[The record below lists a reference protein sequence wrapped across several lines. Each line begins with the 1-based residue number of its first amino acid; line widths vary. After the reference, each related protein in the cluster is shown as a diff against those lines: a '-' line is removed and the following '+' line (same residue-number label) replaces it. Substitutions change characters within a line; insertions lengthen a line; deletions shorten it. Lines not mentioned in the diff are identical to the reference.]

1 MTQADDR
8 ELLIRI
14 DERVSMILSRMESGD
29 KKFDEIQALQ
39 KTRPCE
45 VNTDRIKKL
54 EHATYGS
61 IFSSIIVF
69 CLFIAQW
76 VWGVTWIQK
85 P

>member
-1 MTQADDR
+1 MTQTDDR
-8 ELLIRI
+8 DLLIRI

-54 EHATYGS
+54 ERATYGS
-61 IFSSIIVF
+61 IFSSVIVF
-69 CLFIAQW
+69 FLFVAQW
-76 VWGVTWIQK
+76 VWDAIWSNR